1 MKTIKVFVAL
11 SNELE
16 LERLE
21 IADMIVHLNR
31 ILKHRGM
38 EIELEPNDVE
48 RLEKFSDENKTNN
61 SHSMI
66 LQSCEMCIVLYWN
79 SLEDNV
85 KEDLD
90 SAYAKLCS
98 GNNPKKVYVYFKDAD
113 DITPELKSFK
123 ESFATSYGHFFC
135 QFENIDTMKL
145 NFLLQFEAYQNTL
158 SDSLLEVKESR
169 VVIDGESFVELRNIP
184 FAGNNP
190 EYLHL
195 LKQIESTSNRVLK
208 YPDDA
213 DFRQELYDLEE
224 RRKAMEGSLLN
235 TAKLITK
242 LSSTVSSS
250 RFAEAMR
257 LFEKGDNKGANAIL
271 NLDEINRD
279 AEANAARIET
289 ARELE
294 ADSIAALEANIDE
307 YLLKINTLRNEMETG
322 WVGKVIEVYEKA
334 INVARNHISEGRFA
348 DLIVDYMSFLS
359 ESNQQHLAG
368 TLFDEA
374 ILIYRNLAADKM
386 EICEFKLAV
395 TLNNHANFHK
405 KTKRFDLAEEEYVEA
420 LEIYC
425 RLAEGNPFECFDGH
439 YITTL
444 NNLADLHKETQRFDL
459 AEEEFAEA
467 LKISRR
473 LDNRFPQ
480 VYKCKVATILNSLAS
495 LHKETQRFDLAEEEY
510 VEALEIRRRLA
521 ERDPDEFESKVA
533 GTLNSLANFHK
544 KTKRFDSAE
553 EEYSEALRIYRRLA
567 ERYPDAYES
576 KVATTLNNLASLH
589 SDTQRFDLAGKEYS
603 EALEIRRRLAERNP
617 DAFESD
623 VTNTLNNL
631 ANLHS
636 DTQRFDLAEKEYSE
650 ALEIRRRLAE
660 RNPDAFESKVADVLN
675 NLASLHLKAQS
686 FDSAEEEY
694 VEALEICR
702 RLAER
707 NPDAYENDVADTLNN
722 LAVLHADIKRFDLA
736 EEEYTESLKI
746 YRRLAERNPSAYEK
760 DVADTLN
767 NLAVLQQNK

>member
-98 GNNPKKVYVYFKDAD
+98 GNNPKKVYVYFKDAN

-279 AEANAARIET
+279 AEANAARIDT

-405 KTKRFDLAEEEYVEA
+405 KLNDSTWRKKNTSRLWKYIAAWLKEIHLNA
-420 LEIYC
+420 LT
-425 RLAEGNPFECFDGH
+425 A
-439 YITTL
+439 IT
-444 NNLADLHKETQRFDL
+444 
-459 AEEEFAEA
+459 
-467 LKISRR
+467 
-473 LDNRFPQ
+473 
-480 VYKCKVATILNSLAS
+480 
-495 LHKETQRFDLAEEEY
+495 
-510 VEALEIRRRLA
+510 
-521 ERDPDEFESKVA
+521 
-533 GTLNSLANFHK
+533 
-544 KTKRFDSAE
+544 
-553 EEYSEALRIYRRLA
+553 
-567 ERYPDAYES
+567 
-576 KVATTLNNLASLH
+576 
-589 SDTQRFDLAGKEYS
+589 
-603 EALEIRRRLAERNP
+603 
-617 DAFESD
+617 
-623 VTNTLNNL
+623 
-631 ANLHS
+631 
-636 DTQRFDLAEKEYSE
+636 
-650 ALEIRRRLAE
+650 
-660 RNPDAFESKVADVLN
+660 
-675 NLASLHLKAQS
+675 
-686 FDSAEEEY
+686 
-694 VEALEICR
+694 
-702 RLAER
+702 
-707 NPDAYENDVADTLNN
+707 
-722 LAVLHADIKRFDLA
+722 
-736 EEEYTESLKI
+736 
-746 YRRLAERNPSAYEK
+746 
-760 DVADTLN
+760 
-767 NLAVLQQNK
+767 

>member
-61 SHSMI
+61 SHSRI

-98 GNNPKKVYVYFKDAD
+98 GNNPKKVYVYFKDAE

-242 LSSTVSSS
+242 LSSTASSS

-257 LFEKGDNKGANAIL
+257 LFENGDNKGANAIL

-279 AEANAARIET
+279 AEANAARIDT

-307 YLLKINTLRNEMETG
+307 YQLKINTLRNEMETG

-334 INVARNHISEGRFA
+334 INVARNHISEERFA
-348 DLIVDYMSFLS
+348 DLIVDYMSFLI
-359 ESNQQHLAG
+359 ENNQHHLAG

-374 ILIYRNLAADKM
+374 ILIYRNLAADKT
-386 EICEFKLAV
+386 EISEFKLAV
-395 TLNNHANFHK
+395 ALN
-405 KTKRFDLAEEEYVEA
+405 DLAV
-420 LEIYC
+420 
-425 RLAEGNPFECFDGH
+425 
-439 YITTL
+439 
-444 NNLADLHKETQRFDL
+444 LHSDTQRFDL
-459 AEEEFAEA
+459 AE
-467 LKISRR
+467 K
-473 LDNRFPQ
+473 
-480 VYKCKVATILNSLAS
+480 
-495 LHKETQRFDLAEEEY
+495 EY
-510 VEALEIRRRLA
+510 VEALEIRRRMA
-521 ERDPDEFESKVA
+521 ER
-533 GTLNSLANFHK
+533 N
-544 KTKRFDSAE
+544 
-553 EEYSEALRIYRRLA
+553 
-567 ERYPDAYES
+567 PDAYEGD
-576 KVATTLNNLASLH
+576 VAITLNNLAILHADIQRFDLAEEEYTEALEIYRRMAERNPDAYEGDVARTLNNLALLHADIQRFDLAEEEYTESLEIRRRMAERNPDAYEGVV
-589 SDTQRFDLAGKEYS
+589 SDTLNNLANLYSNTQRFDLAEKEYV

-617 DAFESD
+617 DAYEGVVSG
-623 VTNTLNNL
+623 TLYNL

-636 DTQRFDLAEKEYSE
+636 NTQRFDLAEKEYVE

-660 RNPDAFESKVADVLN
+660 RNPDAYEGVVA
-675 NLASLHLKAQS
+675 
-686 FDSAEEEY
+686 
-694 VEALEICR
+694 R
-702 RLAER
+702 
-707 NPDAYENDVADTLNN
+707 TLNN
-722 LAVLHADIKRFDLA
+722 LGTVVKR
-736 EEEYTESLKI
+736 LKSF
-746 YRRLAERNPSAYEK
+746 RLS
-760 DVADTLN
+760 
-767 NLAVLQQNK
+767 

>member
-38 EIELEPNDVE
+38 EIELEPNDVV
-48 RLEKFSDENKTNN
+48 RLEKISDESKTNN

-66 LQSCEMCIVLYWN
+66 LQSCEMCMVLYWN
-79 SLEDNV
+79 NFEDNV

-190 EYLHL
+190 EYLQL

-242 LSSTVSSS
+242 LSATVSSS

-257 LFEKGDNKGANAIL
+257 LFENGDNKGANAIL

-279 AEANAARIET
+279 AEANAARIDT

-294 ADSIAALEANIDE
+294 ADAIAALEANIDE
-307 YLLKINTLRNEMETG
+307 YQLKINTLRNEMETG
-322 WVGKVIEVYEKA
+322 WVDKVIEVYEKA
-334 INVARNHISEGRFA
+334 INVARNHISEERFA
-348 DLIVDYMSFLS
+348 DLIVDYMSFLI
-359 ESNQQHLAG
+359 ESKQHHLAG

-374 ILIYRNLAADKM
+374 ILIYRNLAADKT
-386 EICEFKLAV
+386 EISESKLAG
-395 TLNNHANFHK
+395 A
-405 KTKRFDLAEEEYVEA
+405 
-420 LEIYC
+420 
-425 RLAEGNPFECFDGH
+425 
-439 YITTL
+439 
-444 NNLADLHKETQRFDL
+444 
-459 AEEEFAEA
+459 
-467 LKISRR
+467 
-473 LDNRFPQ
+473 
-480 VYKCKVATILNSLAS
+480 
-495 LHKETQRFDLAEEEY
+495 
-510 VEALEIRRRLA
+510 
-521 ERDPDEFESKVA
+521 
-533 GTLNSLANFHK
+533 
-544 KTKRFDSAE
+544 
-553 EEYSEALRIYRRLA
+553 
-567 ERYPDAYES
+567 
-576 KVATTLNNLASLH
+576 
-589 SDTQRFDLAGKEYS
+589 
-603 EALEIRRRLAERNP
+603 
-617 DAFESD
+617 
-623 VTNTLNNL
+623 
-631 ANLHS
+631 
-636 DTQRFDLAEKEYSE
+636 
-650 ALEIRRRLAE
+650 
-660 RNPDAFESKVADVLN
+660 
-675 NLASLHLKAQS
+675 
-686 FDSAEEEY
+686 
-694 VEALEICR
+694 
-702 RLAER
+702 
-707 NPDAYENDVADTLNN
+707 LNN
-722 LAVLHADIKRFDLA
+722 LAVLHSDTQRFDLA

-746 YRRLAERNPSAYEK
+746 YRRLAERNPDAYEC
-760 DVADTLN
+760 DVARTLNNLANLHRDTKRFDLAEEEYTESLRIYRRLSERNPDAYESDVAITLN
-767 NLAVLQQNK
+767 NLAVLHAYTQRFDLAEEEYVESLEIRRRLAERNPDAFESDVAMTLNRDCHEMPKKFSAFLTS

>member
-16 LERLE
+16 LEWLE

-66 LQSCEMCIVLYWN
+66 LQSCEMCMVLYWS

-98 GNNPKKVYVYFKDAD
+98 GNNPKKVYVYFKDAE

-257 LFEKGDNKGANAIL
+257 LFENGDNKGANAIL

-279 AEANAARIET
+279 AEANAARIDT

-307 YLLKINTLRNEMETG
+307 YQLKINTLRNEMEKG

-334 INVARNHISEGRFA
+334 INVARNHISEERFA
-348 DLIVDYMSFLS
+348 DLIVDYMSFLLD
-359 ESNQQHLAG
+359 SNQHHLAG

-374 ILIYRNLAADKM
+374 ILIYRNLAADKT
-386 EICEFKLAV
+386 EISESKLAG
-395 TLNNHANFHK
+395 A
-405 KTKRFDLAEEEYVEA
+405 
-420 LEIYC
+420 
-425 RLAEGNPFECFDGH
+425 
-439 YITTL
+439 L
-444 NNLADLHKETQRFDL
+444 NNLAVLHSETQRFDL
-459 AEEEFAEA
+459 AEKEYVEA
-467 LKISRR
+467 LEIRRR
-473 LDNRFPQ
+473 LAERNPDAFEGEVSDTLNNLANLHLKTQRFDLAEKEYVEALEIRRRLAERNPDAFEG
-480 VYKCKVATILNSLAS
+480 KVAKALNNLAS
-495 LHKETQRFDLAEEEY
+495 LHRNTQRFDLAEKEYVEALEIRRRLAERNPDAYEGEVSDTLNNLALVHADTQKFDLAEEEYYESLEICRRLAERNPSAYEKDVANTLHNLANLHKNTQRFDLAEEEY

-521 ERDPDEFESKVA
+521 ER
-533 GTLNSLANFHK
+533 
-544 KTKRFDSAE
+544 
-553 EEYSEALRIYRRLA
+553 
-567 ERYPDAYES
+567 
-576 KVATTLNNLASLH
+576 
-589 SDTQRFDLAGKEYS
+589 
-603 EALEIRRRLAERNP
+603 
-617 DAFESD
+617 
-623 VTNTLNNL
+623 
-631 ANLHS
+631 
-636 DTQRFDLAEKEYSE
+636 
-650 ALEIRRRLAE
+650 
-660 RNPDAFESKVADVLN
+660 
-675 NLASLHLKAQS
+675 
-686 FDSAEEEY
+686 
-694 VEALEICR
+694 
-702 RLAER
+702 
-707 NPDAYENDVADTLNN
+707 
-722 LAVLHADIKRFDLA
+722 
-736 EEEYTESLKI
+736 
-746 YRRLAERNPSAYEK
+746 NPSAYESK
-760 DVADTLN
+760 VADTLN

>member
-48 RLEKFSDENKTNN
+48 RLKKFSDENKTNN

-66 LQSCEMCIVLYWN
+66 LQSCEMCMVLYWN
-79 SLEDNV
+79 NFEDNV

-135 QFENIDTMKL
+135 QFENVDTMKL

-208 YPDDA
+208 YPDDT
-213 DFRQELYDLEE
+213 DFRQELFELQE

-242 LSSTVSSS
+242 LSSTVSSG
-250 RFAEAMR
+250 RIAEAMR
-257 LFEKGDNKGANAIL
+257 LFENGDNKGANAIL

-279 AEANAARIET
+279 AEANAARIDT

-294 ADSIAALEANIDE
+294 ADSIAALESNIDE
-307 YLLKINTLRNEMETG
+307 YRLKIKTLRNEMEKG

-334 INVARNHISEGRFA
+334 INVARNHISEERFA
-348 DLIVDYMSFLS
+348 DLIVEYMLFIS
-359 ESNQQHLAG
+359 ESNQYHLAG

-374 ILIYRNLAADKM
+374 LLIYRNLAADKT
-386 EICEFKLAV
+386 EISEFKLAV
-395 TLNNHANFHK
+395 ALNI
-405 KTKRFDLAEEEYVEA
+405 LAV
-420 LEIYC
+420 
-425 RLAEGNPFECFDGH
+425 
-439 YITTL
+439 
-444 NNLADLHKETQRFDL
+444 LHSDTQRFDL
-459 AEEEFAEA
+459 AEEEYTEA
-467 LKISRR
+467 LEIRRR
-473 LDNRFPQ
+473 LAERNPDAYENE
-480 VYKCKVATILNSLAS
+480 VADTLNNLAV
-495 LHKETQRFDLAEEEY
+495 LHSDTQRFDLAEEEY
-510 VEALEIRRRLA
+510 VEALEIRRRM
-521 ERDPDEFESKVA
+521 
-533 GTLNSLANFHK
+533 
-544 KTKRFDSAE
+544 
-553 EEYSEALRIYRRLA
+553 
-567 ERYPDAYES
+567 
-576 KVATTLNNLASLH
+576 
-589 SDTQRFDLAGKEYS
+589 
-603 EALEIRRRLAERNP
+603 AERNP
-617 DAFESD
+617 DAYEND
-623 VTNTLNNL
+623 VADTLYNL

-636 DTQRFDLAEKEYSE
+636 DTQRFDLAEEECTE
-650 ALEIRRRLAE
+650 ALRI
-660 RNPDAFESKVADVLN
+660 
-675 NLASLHLKAQS
+675 
-686 FDSAEEEY
+686 Y
-694 VEALEICR
+694 R

-707 NPDAYENDVADTLNN
+707 NPDAYENDVAYALN
-722 LAVLHADIKRFDLA
+722 H
-736 EEEYTESLKI
+736 
-746 YRRLAERNPSAYEK
+746 
-760 DVADTLN
+760 
-767 NLAVLQQNK
+767 LAVLQQNK

>member
-38 EIELEPNDVE
+38 EIELEPNDVV
-48 RLEKFSDENKTNN
+48 RLEKISDENKTNN

-66 LQSCEMCIVLYWN
+66 LQSCEMCMVLYWN

-85 KEDLD
+85 KKDLD

-169 VVIDGESFVELRNIP
+169 VVIDGESFVELKNIP

-257 LFEKGDNKGANAIL
+257 LFENGDNKGANAIL

-279 AEANAARIET
+279 AEANAARIDT

-307 YLLKINTLRNEMETG
+307 YQLKINTLRNEMETG

-334 INVARNHISEGRFA
+334 INVARNHIAEGRFA
-348 DLIVDYMSFLS
+348 DLIGSYMLFLI
-359 ESNQQHLAG
+359 ESNQHHLAG

-374 ILIYRNLAADKM
+374 ISIYRNLAADKT
-386 EICEFKLAV
+386 EISEFKLA
-395 TLNNHANFHK
+395 A
-405 KTKRFDLAEEEYVEA
+405 A
-420 LEIYC
+420 
-425 RLAEGNPFECFDGH
+425 
-439 YITTL
+439 L
-444 NNLADLHKETQRFDL
+444 NNLAILHRNTQRFDL
-459 AEEEFAEA
+459 AE
-467 LKISRR
+467 K
-473 LDNRFPQ
+473 
-480 VYKCKVATILNSLAS
+480 
-495 LHKETQRFDLAEEEY
+495 EY
-510 VEALEIRRRLA
+510 V
-521 ERDPDEFESKVA
+521 
-533 GTLNSLANFHK
+533 
-544 KTKRFDSAE
+544 
-553 EEYSEALRIYRRLA
+553 
-567 ERYPDAYES
+567 
-576 KVATTLNNLASLH
+576 
-589 SDTQRFDLAGKEYS
+589 

-617 DAFESD
+617 DAYEGD
-623 VTNTLNNL
+623 VAMTLNNL
-631 ANLHS
+631 ADLHLN
-636 DTQRFDLAEKEYSE
+636 TKRFDLAEEEYTES
-650 ALEIRRRLAE
+650 LEIRRRLAE
-660 RNPDAFESKVADVLN
+660 RNPDAFESKVAMTLY
-675 NLASLHLKAQS
+675 NLAYLHS
-686 FDSAEEEY
+686 
-694 VEALEICR
+694 
-702 RLAER
+702 
-707 NPDAYENDVADTLNN
+707 DTQ
-722 LAVLHADIKRFDLA
+722 RFDLA
-736 EEEYTESLKI
+736 EGEYSEALRI
-746 YRRLAERNPSAYEK
+746 YRRLAERNPSAYENVVAK
-760 DVADTLN
+760 ILNNLANLHSDTQRFDLAEEEYTEALEIRRRLAERNPSAYESDVAMTLNNLAFVHANTQRLDLAEGEYSEALRIYRRLAERNPSAYESKVANTLN

>member
-38 EIELEPNDVE
+38 EIELEPNDVA
-48 RLEKFSDENKTNN
+48 RLENFTDENKTNN
-61 SHSMI
+61 SHSRI

-79 SLEDNV
+79 NFEDNV

-135 QFENIDTMKL
+135 QFENVDTMKL

-257 LFEKGDNKGANAIL
+257 LFENGDNKGANAIL

-279 AEANAARIET
+279 AEANAARIDA

-294 ADSIAALEANIDE
+294 AESIAALESNIDE
-307 YLLKINTLRNEMETG
+307 YRLKINTLRNEMETG

-334 INVARNHISEGRFA
+334 INVARNHISEERFA
-348 DLIVDYMSFLS
+348 DLIVDYMSFLL
-359 ESNQQHLAG
+359 ESNQHHLAG

-374 ILIYRNLAADKM
+374 ILIYRNLAADKT
-386 EICEFKLAV
+386 EISEFKLAV
-395 TLNNHANFHK
+395 A
-405 KTKRFDLAEEEYVEA
+405 
-420 LEIYC
+420 
-425 RLAEGNPFECFDGH
+425 
-439 YITTL
+439 L
-444 NNLADLHKETQRFDL
+444 NNLAVLHSD
-459 AEEEFAEA
+459 
-467 LKISRR
+467 
-473 LDNRFPQ
+473 
-480 VYKCKVATILNSLAS
+480 
-495 LHKETQRFDLAEEEY
+495 TQRFDLAEEEY
-510 VEALEIRRRLA
+510 TEALEIRRRMAERNPDAYEGDVADTLNNLANLHSNTQRFDLAEEECVEALEIRRRMAERNPEAYENDVANTLYNLANLHLNTQRFDLAEEEYTEALEIRRRLA
-521 ERDPDEFESKVA
+521 ERDPD
-533 GTLNSLANFHK
+533 
-544 KTKRFDSAE
+544 
-553 EEYSEALRIYRRLA
+553 
-567 ERYPDAYES
+567 
-576 KVATTLNNLASLH
+576 
-589 SDTQRFDLAGKEYS
+589 
-603 EALEIRRRLAERNP
+603 
-617 DAFESD
+617 AFES
-623 VTNTLNNL
+623 VVAMTLNNL
-631 ANLHS
+631 ANLHMK
-636 DTQRFDLAEKEYSE
+636 TQRFNLVEEELSEVLKIYCRLSERNLEAYEGDVAE
-650 ALEIRRRLAE
+650 ALNILACVHANTQRL
-660 RNPDAFESKVADVLN
+660 
-675 NLASLHLKAQS
+675 
-686 FDSAEEEY
+686 
-694 VEALEICR
+694 
-702 RLAER
+702 
-707 NPDAYENDVADTLNN
+707 
-722 LAVLHADIKRFDLA
+722 DLA
-736 EEEYTESLKI
+736 EEEFSEVLRI
-746 YRRLAERNPSAYEK
+746 YRRLAERNPSAYEN

-767 NLAVLQQNK
+767 ILAFVHADTHRFDLAEGECSEALRIYRRLAERNPSAYESKVADTLNDLAVLQQNK